1 MKHVALKGFLA
12 VVVTFSATQ
21 ALAWGSTGHRVVTAE
36 ALRGLPSTTPNLLR
50 SSEFIADASE
60 WAREP
65 DRWRLAGTPHDE
77 MRDINHFA
85 YADDDGRLGGGPVF
99 SALPATRDAFAQ
111 AVRKAGGDPERVG
124 YLPYAILDAWQQVA
138 KDFVYWRADRAGLK
152 YARDPKALA
161 WLEGDRRRRE
171 SQLAFD
177 IGVLS
182 HYVGDA
188 TQPMHLSVHHDG
200 WGAGPNPDGFS
211 LEKGHVPYEGPYT
224 AGVVTAEAVRAAMA
238 APRDLGPAALAV
250 GAYLDTA
257 SKEAR
262 VWFTLEKSGAF
273 KPGDARGVRYTS
285 PPHTF
290 LMRGLRFLLGKLK
303 DHATSH
309 LAVAGGNTHKAPA
322 PHPPRPGGAPVPRRS
337 HLRTLRASVCS
348 RGARNPWGGV
358 LLAQTTL
365 FARSCCD
372 LGTVNGDFG
381 RI

>member
-1 MKHVALKGFLA
+1 MQAMNIRRSIAGWVLVNACLLGGA
-12 VVVTFSATQ
+12 Q
-21 ALAWGSTGHRVVTAE
+21 ALAWGSTGHRVVTTE
-36 ALRGLPSTTPNLLR
+36 ALRGLPATTPSVLR
-50 SSEFIADASE
+50 SVEFVADAAE

-77 MRDINHFA
+77 MRDVNHFA
-85 YADDDGRLGGGPVF
+85 YADDDGRLGGGPMF

-111 AVRKAGGDPERVG
+111 AVRKAGGDPEKVG

-152 YARDPKALA
+152 YARDPRALA

-200 WGAGPNPDGFS
+200 WGAGPNPDGFT

-224 AGVVTAEAVRAAMA
+224 AGVVTPEAVRAAMA
-238 APRDLGPAALAV
+238 APRDTGPSAQAV

-257 SKEAR
+257 SKETR
-262 VWFTLEKSGAF
+262 VWFALEKAGAF
-273 KPGDARGVRYTS
+273 KPGDARGVRYT
-285 PPHTF
+285 TGR
-290 LMRGLRFLLGKLK
+290 LATGAAMLRDMIAAAWTASATGQVNYPVVTVRDLESGKA
-303 DHATSH
+303 DAY
-309 LAVAGGNTHKAPA
+309 LALRPA
-322 PHPPRPGGAPVPRRS
+322 
-337 HLRTLRASVCS
+337 
-348 RGARNPWGGV
+348 
-358 LLAQTTL
+358 
-365 FARSCCD
+365 D
-372 LGTVNGDFG
+372 
-381 RI
+381 